1 MEIDNENEAREEV
14 FDEIL
19 SPTLILKKKR
29 KTKQVVAVENIE
41 EKLAQLKRHKLKIE
55 CTQFHG
61 VGRRR
66 EVNEKLLIYRI
77 LGHQELNLFNRYNV
91 VGW

>member
-19 SPTLILKKKR
+19 SPRLVLKKKR

-41 EKLAQLKRHKLKIE
+41 EKLA
-55 CTQFHG
+55 
-61 VGRRR
+61 
-66 EVNEKLLIYRI
+66 
-77 LGHQELNLFNRYNV
+77 
-91 VGW
+91 

>member
-1 MEIDNENEAREEV
+1 MEIDNENQAREEV

-19 SPTLILKKKR
+19 SPSIVLKKKR
-29 KTKQVVAVENIE
+29 KTKQVIAVENIE
-41 EKLAQLKRHKLKIE
+41 EKLAELKRHKLKIE

-66 EVNEKLLIYRI
+66 EVNDRLVIYRI
-77 LGHQELNLFNRYNV
+77 LGH
-91 VGW
+91 